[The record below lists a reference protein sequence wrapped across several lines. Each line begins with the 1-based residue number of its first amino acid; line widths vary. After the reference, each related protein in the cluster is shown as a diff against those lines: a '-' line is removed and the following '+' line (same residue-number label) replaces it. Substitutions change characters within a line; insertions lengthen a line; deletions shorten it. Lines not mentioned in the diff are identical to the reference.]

1 MLVPEERLQLSQ
13 LIQEVQ
19 DAGCRAEVIA
29 NIDEMARRVAEGA
42 QVGDVIA
49 ILSNGGF
56 GGIHQKLLAL
66 LECR

>member
-1 MLVPEERLQLSQ
+1 LPQ
-13 LIQEVQ
+13 LIQEVR
-19 DAGCRAEVIA
+19 DAGSRAEVLA
-29 NIDEMARRVAEGA
+29 DIDEMARRVAEGA

-66 LECR
+66 LESR